1 MSHNEIR
8 IRPMSGRNERN
19 TNKLTKQEVNANADN
34 ELQRILDGI
43 ITEAS
48 LVQATGEEDLSVV
61 QRLQLQVNTSFQSL
75 LDLNHL
81 LPSLKHLILDT
92 SIISS
97 VRDLGVGLR
106 HLTNLSLNDC
116 GLNDIDGISVLAN
129 LVELSACDNSIA
141 DVSPLAMHD
150 NIQILHLCGNKLFD
164 ISIGDALS
172 SCPLLRRLD
181 LSRNP
186 ITRAPHYRVVMASLI
201 TSLEELDG
209 SAVDPNAAS
218 NVSNVMVLEAASAMH
233 MVSEEMDDERRFEMS
248 IMGATEPL
256 SYMSLGTSIF
266 ADHASLTGGSG
277 MGHSCS
283 AVDFGVMAPMVA
295 TSSSSSSMHSPN
307 HAMHAHSIIPD
318 TGSLLTHGS
327 TVVLAGNMAAAMRQR
342 KRKEGLQAAASS
354 GKRGD
359 KNNSRN
365 FEPLSSHFIPVRPG
379 ELEDC
384 DDDDD
389 DEAVSGR
396 DGALQRCTDDDA
408 TDYEDREHSALAVL
422 DSAIALE
429 GRKGNN
435 NNSSSNN
442 GGVSLSSSS
451 RNSSRPGSSG
461 SNVLTE
467 KSAGG
472 PETGN
477 NNSNSVRSFS
487 FLGEGDIT
495 RSEAAKG
502 TAVLHKDAL
511 LSLELQFGSNE
522 PELDDDDD
530 DHGSGK
536 TPPSKTLMSRTHS
549 GASLSSAQLGG
560 GVQQRL
566 SRESSFN
573 GASPRQRN
581 GQRPVSAASYSSSNW
596 SSDLDIQGGL
606 TGRPVRAPSA
616 AFKIAADGQNLEDA
630 RARMAAAKAK
640 KTKGTSGGSHR
651 SRGVA
656 FVDLMGDGG
665 GDHDWQQEKASAAAE
680 IHLPPQMQ
688 TSASAVPSKVI
699 AMPPRSKSKVY
710 SDDEGSS
717 SGDDFQ
723 RNWKAGK
730 SIVHRDM
737 VKRVHENNGAEAAAT
752 TVTADST
759 CVVDIDNDNDD
770 TDDDDDE
777 NSDGDGGDARGKG
790 GCTAVA
796 HAERYRLMSASTS
809 RAKTCNAR
817 PFTAG
822 AIGRAMAATSA
833 TNNSPGGTG
842 TVHREPQPSTSSSRI
857 AKYNSA
863 LQAKGDDHV
872 SDPRQ
877 TNTTKRKG
885 GATPSSKVSNPE
897 NTASTM
903 AGVSLGF
910 DLRGSLAAISNWVD
924 EMDSDDEEKDDDE
937 DDADEML
944 VVDTRQLSSRIGNR
958 DSNTTI
964 TSGTK
969 TRKAGVGEDS
979 LARPSSGN
987 SHSSN
992 SMASTAGA
1000 FSSPK
1005 ILSKDAILH
1014 MCSSSSSS
1022 DVAVATTPVS
1032 SDVDG
1037 VPASVATTGK
1047 VSGAML
1053 TTEKNKPGSVNTKST
1068 LSSGV
1073 IAPPVTVEDGS
1084 HKTPVRALKHGRNSS
1099 PHAPPSM
1106 PTNSVFSPKSRG
1118 SSQYRERSPS
1128 PHNASAAHGLDA
1140 SSPDD
1145 LSRMRM
1151 YHGPRYDDVVDV
1163 STSMER
1169 FRPHQTIPSSS
1180 RSIAVDDT
1188 TGDSNSSSAVGN
1200 ETPGPSW
1207 SANVVGTSSSFVAG
1221 GDWKGGPTVAGEAV
1235 FRSDEELIQLL
1246 SRPPKTVPALRTKSS
1261 FQDFFRGMRAD
1272 RMKTLLEKSCAMIAD
1287 VSSENQALKVKKRM
1301 ELLQEVL
1308 IE

>member
-1 MSHNEIR
+1 MAQNEIR
-8 IRPMSGRNERN
+8 IRPMSGRIDRN
-19 TNKLTKQEVNANADN
+19 TNKLTKQEVDANADN

-43 ITEAS
+43 ITEES
-48 LVQATGEEDLSVV
+48 LIQATGEDDLTVV

-81 LPSLKHLILDT
+81 LPSLRHLILDT

-106 HLTNLSLNDC
+106 NLTNLSLNDC

-150 NIQILHLCGNKLFD
+150 NIQILNLCGNKLFD

-186 ITRAPHYRVVMASLI
+186 ITRAPHYRMVMASLI
-201 TSLEELDG
+201 SSLEELDG
-209 SAVDPNAAS
+209 SAVDPNASS

-256 SYMSLGTSIF
+256 SYMSVGTSIF
-266 ADHASLTGGSG
+266 ADHGSLVGGSG

-283 AVDFGVMAPMVA
+283 AIDFGVMAPIVA
-295 TSSSSSSMHSPN
+295 TSSSSSSQHSPN
-307 HAMHAHSIIPD
+307 HSMHAHSIIPD

-342 KRKEGLQAAASS
+342 KRKEGLQAAAGS
-354 GKRGD
+354 GRRGD

-379 ELEDC
+379 ELDDC

-389 DEAVSGR
+389 DEVVSGR

-408 TDYEDREHSALAVL
+408 TDYDEDREHSALAVL

-429 GRKGNN
+429 GKKGNN
-435 NNSSSNN
+435 NSSNN
-442 GGVSLSSSS
+442 NNSDANQSSSS

-461 SNVLTE
+461 GNVLSE
-467 KSAGG
+467 ESPGG
-472 PETGN
+472 PES
-477 NNSNSVRSFS
+477 SNKSTNARTFS

-495 RSEAAKG
+495 RSEAARG
-502 TAVLHKDAL
+502 TAILHKDAL
-511 LSLELQFGSNE
+511 LSLELQYGSNE

-530 DHGSGK
+530 DDHGLRT
-536 TPPSKTLMSRTHS
+536 TPAKIPLSRTQS
-549 GASLSSAQLGG
+549 GNSLNSAQLAGG
-560 GVQQRL
+560 TQQRL
-566 SRESSFN
+566 SREGSFN
-573 GASPRQRN
+573 GSSSPRQRN

-596 SSDLDIQGGL
+596 SSDLDSMGGL

-640 KTKGTSGGSHR
+640 KTKGASGGSHR

-656 FVDLMGDGG
+656 FVDLMGEG
-665 GDHDWQQEKASAAAE
+665 GDNDGQQEKWSTTVTGS
-680 IHLPPQMQ
+680 HSQPQ
-688 TSASAVPSKVI
+688 TTVPSKVL
-699 AMPPRSKSKVY
+699 AMPPKRKSKVY

-717 SGDDFQ
+717 SGEDFQ

-737 VKRVHENNGAEAAAT
+737 VRRVHDNNGTEAVSPIV
-752 TVTADST
+752 TVDST

-770 TDDDDDE
+770 SDDDE
-777 NSDGDGGDARGKG
+777 NSDGDIEGSRNKG

-809 RAKTCNAR
+809 RTKSCNAR

-822 AIGRAMAATSA
+822 AIGRAMAAITSSS
-833 TNNSPGGTG
+833 NSPGIAGS
-842 TVHREPQPSTSSSRI
+842 VRKDVQPQPSSSSSRT
-857 AKYNSA
+857 AKHNA
-863 LQAKGDDHV
+863 TVRTNEDDVV

-877 TNTTKRKG
+877 TNTTVSKRKSG
-885 GATPSSKVSNPE
+885 TTPTSKGNTE

-924 EMDSDDEEKDDDE
+924 EMDSDDEEKDDDDDEE
-937 DDADEML
+937 DEIL
-944 VVDTRQLSSRIGNR
+944 VVDSRRLGPRIGKR
-958 DSNTTI
+958 DANSTTPN
-964 TSGTK
+964 GTNI
-969 TRKAGVGEDS
+969 RKNGAGEDS
-979 LARPSSGN
+979 LVRPSSGN

-992 SMASTAGA
+992 SMVSTTAGA

-1022 DVAVATTPVS
+1022 EATGVITTMS
-1032 SDVDG
+1032 NDVDG
-1037 VPASVATTGK
+1037 LPASGATTSK
-1047 VSGAML
+1047 VSVTMMS
-1053 TTEKNKPGSVNTKST
+1053 TEKNKPGNVNVKTP

-1073 IAPPVTVEDGS
+1073 VAPLVAVEDVS
-1084 HKTPVRALKHGRNSS
+1084 HKTPVRTSKNGRNSS
-1099 PHAPPSM
+1099 PHAPPTM
-1106 PTNSVFSPKSRG
+1106 PTSSNFSPKSRG
-1118 SSQYRERSPS
+1118 SSQYRERASSPQDTGIL
-1128 PHNASAAHGLDA
+1128 GLDA
-1140 SSPDD
+1140 SPQDNS
-1145 LSRMRM
+1145 SMARM
-1151 YHGPRYDDVVDV
+1151 YQGPRYDDVVDV
-1163 STSMER
+1163 STSLER
-1169 FRPHQTIPSSS
+1169 FRSQPIPSSL
-1180 RSIAVDDT
+1180 RSSAVDDT
-1188 TGDSNSSSAVGN
+1188 TGNSSSSSNVVVDNG
-1200 ETPGPSW
+1200 TPGPAW
-1207 SANVVGTSSSFVAG
+1207 SAGVVGTSSSFVAG
-1221 GDWKGGPTVAGEAV
+1221 GDWKGGSAIAGEAV

-1261 FQDFFRGMRAD
+1261 FQDFFRGMRSD
-1272 RMKTLLEKSCAMIAD
+1272 RMKSLLEKSCAMIAD
-1287 VSSENQALKVKKRM
+1287 TSSENQALKVKKRM